1 MARMSIL
8 VGLAATG
15 RRSAGGLSDLRLAFF
30 GVADRPVLARAA
42 AAALEAGDLAG
53 AQAALAGELDPPDD
67 PTTKAATRLHLA
79 RVILGRVA
87 ARMRGGSA
95 QEGGP
100 DGV

>member
-1 MARMSIL
+1 
-8 VGLAATG
+8 
-15 RRSAGGLSDLRLAFF
+15 
-30 GVADRPVLARAA
+30 VADRPVLARTA

-87 ARMRGGSA
+87 AGMRGGGA
-95 QEGGP
+95 QEGDP